1 MVSMP
6 EMERPVSGPT
16 RISTQV
22 RDGGRER
29 EREGGGRERERER
42 EIYSANWSFLFMLEK
57 CPDLYYLSTH
67 SQCLKNGML

>member
-29 EREGGGRERERER
+29 EREGGERERERER
-42 EIYSANWSFLFMLEK
+42 ERFIQLTGHF
-57 CPDLYYLSTH
+57 YL
-67 SQCLKNGML
+67 C